1 MWDRGRTVHVSEY
14 SLKVSITRKVILNI
28 CRNVQNYENKYKGV
42 FLTSNIPIIETRNVC
57 CMPNKRCG
65 CADDNDK
72 TPNIINFSIITLL
85 K

>member
-1 MWDRGRTVHVSEY
+1 MFKIINNG
-14 SLKVSITRKVILNI
+14 
-28 CRNVQNYENKYKGV
+28 NKYKDV

-72 TPNIINFSIITLL
+72 TLNITNLSIITLL